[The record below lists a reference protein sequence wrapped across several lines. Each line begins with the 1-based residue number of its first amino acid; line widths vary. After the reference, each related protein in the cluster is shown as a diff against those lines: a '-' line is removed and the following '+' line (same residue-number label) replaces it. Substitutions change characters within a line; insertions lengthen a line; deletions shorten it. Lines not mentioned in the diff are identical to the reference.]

1 MIWLNS
7 YFSLSYVTQMFEIY
21 FTVVFQVLVLK
32 KKGTH
37 LMGCR
42 RNMNSAISFYFW
54 NDYKSLIW
62 SYIEN
67 AEIPELRNMPAAQ
80 PRVLSLR

>member
-1 MIWLNS
+1 
-7 YFSLSYVTQMFEIY
+7 VTQLFEIY
-21 FTVVFQVLVLK
+21 FIVVFQVLVLK

-54 NDYKSLIW
+54 KDYISLIW

-67 AEIPELRNMPAAQ
+67 ADVPGLPIVPAAQ
-80 PRVLSLR
+80 PRVLSLSFLCMYSVLIR